1 MSIRP
6 ELWGWSTSPLTI
18 PFWGWEEAASLPVAV
33 DTLSM
38 KGAHFHRSTLM
49 IEARQ
54 EVFSRKGQLAVEL
67 KTHDGAVALK
77 RKIDRFYNRGSD
89 KL

>member
-18 PFWGWEEAASLPVAV
+18 PFWGWEEAGVFQAV
-33 DTLSM
+33 TLSM
-38 KGAHFHRSTLM
+38 KGAHFHRSILA

-54 EVFSRKGQLAVEL
+54 EIFNKKGRLATEL
-67 KTHDGAVALK
+67 KTYDGTMAFQEKLS
-77 RKIDRFYNRGSD
+77 RFYNKGSG